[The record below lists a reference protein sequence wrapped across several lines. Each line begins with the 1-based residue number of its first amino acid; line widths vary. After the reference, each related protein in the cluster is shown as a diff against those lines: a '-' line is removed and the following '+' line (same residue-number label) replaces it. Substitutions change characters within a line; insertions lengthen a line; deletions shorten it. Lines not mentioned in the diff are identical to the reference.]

1 LNKII
6 DILLNQKTL
15 KDTLATKNE
24 IISMGKPF
32 NTPVTELKRRIEQ
45 VFTFLKSIQE
55 LNGVNKL
62 TLAEEQV
69 NHILKEIEKACN
81 SSQL

>member
-1 LNKII
+1 
-6 DILLNQKTL
+6 
-15 KDTLATKNE
+15 LATNND
-24 IISMGKPF
+24 IISIYNSS

>member
-1 LNKII
+1 
-6 DILLNQKTL
+6 
-15 KDTLATKNE
+15 
-24 IISMGKPF
+24 MGKPF

>member
-69 NHILKEIEKACN
+69 NYILKDIEIACS
-81 SSQL
+81 SSQM

>member
-1 LNKII
+1 LYKII

-15 KDTLATKNE
+15 KDTLATKND
-24 IISMGKPF
+24 IISCGKPF
-32 NTPVTELKRRIEQ
+32 NTPVTELKRRIDQ

-69 NHILKEIEKACN
+69 NYILKEIEKACS
-81 SSQL
+81 SSQ

>member
-1 LNKII
+1 
-6 DILLNQKTL
+6 
-15 KDTLATKNE
+15 
-24 IISMGKPF
+24 MGNPF
-32 NTPVTELKRRIEQ
+32 TTPATELKRRIEQ

-69 NHILKEIEKACN
+69 SHILKEIEKACN